1 MLWSFLESFVDVS
14 GATGMFQWSQGLA
27 KWPIVPVRTR
37 GGALLIISLS
47 HARGSIKCMPGKVTP
62 HDCRVS
68 VSAAVI
74 DLDHRMP
81 AAHDNTRALK
91 QVDSFVY
98 VMVRLER
105 GPRRERSWRLLRRL
119 AGSLFGFPR

>member
-1 MLWSFLESFVDVS
+1 
-14 GATGMFQWSQGLA
+14 
-27 KWPIVPVRTR
+27 
-37 GGALLIISLS
+37 
-47 HARGSIKCMPGKVTP
+47 MPGKVTP

-91 QVDSFVY
+91 QADSFVY

-105 GPRRERSWRLLRRL
+105 GPRRERSWRLLQKSHPNFVRFH
-119 AGSLFGFPR
+119 ADFNGELFPQALQPLRVFES